1 MAEQVWPDPSESR
14 RVRRRLY
21 LVEGTVLGGFGALFV
36 LAMKVSNIAAFQSAN
51 GYEVVARFQNI
62 GGLTERAPVTLG
74 GVQIGRVKSI
84 ELDQQTFQARVV
96 LAIRDDY
103 NNLPEDTSASILTS
117 GLLGEQYVGLEPG
130 GMEAT
135 LSDGD
140 EIMLTQSA
148 LVLEKI
154 VSQFLYRTASE

>member
-1 MAEQVWPDPSESR
+1 MYVSRTAELWV
-14 RVRRRLY
+14 
-21 LVEGTVLGGFGALFV
+21 GLFV
-36 LAMKVSNIAAFQSAN
+36 LAGVASLFALAMKVSNIAAFQSAD
-51 GYEVVARFQNI
+51 GYEIVARFQNI

-84 ELDQQTFQARVV
+84 ELDQQTFQARVI
-96 LAIRDDY
+96 LAIAPDY

-130 GMEAT
+130 GMDAT

-154 VSQFLYRTASE
+154 ISQFLYQTASE

>member
-1 MAEQVWPDPSESR
+1 MYVSRTAELWV
-14 RVRRRLY
+14 
-21 LVEGTVLGGFGALFV
+21 GIFV
-36 LAMKVSNIAAFQSAN
+36 LAGVAALFALAMRVSNIAAFQN
-51 GYEVVARFQNI
+51 TDGYQVVARFQNI
-62 GGLTERAPVTLG
+62 GGLRKQAPVTLG
-74 GVQIGRVKSI
+74 GVQIGRVESI
-84 ELDQQTFQARVV
+84 SLDQKTFQAKVV
-96 LAIRDDY
+96 LSIGQDY
-103 NNLPEDTSASILTS
+103 DNLPEDTSASILTS

-154 VSQFLYRTASE
+154 ISQFLYRTASE

>member
-1 MAEQVWPDPSESR
+1 MYVSRTAELWVG
-14 RVRRRLY
+14 VF
-21 LVEGTVLGGFGALFV
+21 VLAGVAALFA
-36 LAMKVSNIAAFQSAN
+36 LAMKVSNISAFQN
-51 GYEVVARFQNI
+51 TDGYEVVARFENI
-62 GGLTERAPVTLG
+62 GGLNERAPVTLG
-74 GVQIGRVKSI
+74 GVQIGRVKRI
-84 ELDQQTFQARVV
+84 TLDQQSFQARVV
-96 LAIRDDY
+96 LSIGRDYD
-103 NNLPEDTSASILTS
+103 NLPEDSSASILTS

-154 VSQFLYRTASE
+154 ISQFLYRSASE

>member
-1 MAEQVWPDPSESR
+1 MYASRTAELWVG
-14 RVRRRLY
+14 VF
-21 LVEGTVLGGFGALFV
+21 VLAGVAALFA
-36 LAMKVSNIAAFQSAN
+36 LAMKVSNIAAFQGDN
-51 GYEVVARFQNI
+51 GYEIVARFQNI

-84 ELDQQTFQARVV
+84 ELDRQTFQARVV
-96 LAIRDDY
+96 MSINAAYD
-103 NNLPEDTSASILTS
+103 NLPEDTSASILTS

-135 LSDGD
+135 LNDGD

-154 VSQFLYRTASE
+154 ISQFLYRTASE